1 MRRKE
6 REVKAFDKI
15 IEIIKKCDCLSLALI
30 DGAYP
35 YIVPLNF
42 GFSYEGEQITFYF
55 HGADAGKK
63 MELIRQNPHAAFEMN
78 CSKELVTDQQSC
90 EYSMNYQSVCGYG
103 DISIIEGEEK
113 VNALNALMRQY
124 APNKIN
130 TYSPEMLNKVAVYQL
145 QVKGIT
151 AKQRI

>member
-78 CSKELVTDQQSC
+78 CSKALVTDQQSC

-113 VNALNALMRQY
+113 VTALNALMRQY
-124 APNKIN
+124 APSKIN

>member
-63 MELIRQNPHAAFEMN
+63 MEIIRQNPHAAFEMN

-113 VNALNALMRQY
+113 VTALNALMRQY